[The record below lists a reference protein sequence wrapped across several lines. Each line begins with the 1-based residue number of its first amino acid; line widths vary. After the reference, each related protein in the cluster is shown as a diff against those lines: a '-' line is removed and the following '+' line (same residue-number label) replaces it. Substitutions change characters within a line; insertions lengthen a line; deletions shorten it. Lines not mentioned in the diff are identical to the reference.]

1 MNAPVFDQPTVAT
14 TRSRNAPSQSS
25 PLPFIAAML
34 LIVLG
39 AVALVYF
46 RGHQKLGTP
55 GVKVVAVPL
64 RDEKGN
70 AMTQQSVP
78 LPENVLDFKSQPIP
92 ITEPQL
98 HALPGD
104 TTYGRRLY
112 FTDDGFRAA
121 GGVVLMGSDRT
132 SIHKP
137 EFCLPGNGWHIQ
149 KKESDEIAINS
160 PQPYKLP
167 VMKWTVTQETRGGTI
182 DGLYVFWF
190 VNDREITREH
200 SGRMISIAKSM
211 FTKGELERWAYVS
224 YLVPCLPGQED
235 AAYEKVK
242 TLIAASVPQFQL
254 VNGAPTVSK

>member
-1 MNAPVFDQPTVAT
+1 MNTPVMDSQTTAPLRSHNAPA
-14 TRSRNAPSQSS
+14 QSS

-46 RGHQKLGTP
+46 RAHQKLGAP

-64 RDEKGN
+64 VDEKGN
-70 AMTQQSVP
+70 PMTRQSVP
-78 LPENVLDFKSQPIP
+78 LPEKVLDFKSQPIP

-137 EFCLPGNGWHIQ
+137 EFCLPGNGWHIL
-149 KKESDEIAINS
+149 KKEADEIAISS

-167 VMKWTVTQETRGGTI
+167 VMKWTVAQQTR
-182 DGLYVFWF
+182 
-190 VNDREITREH
+190 
-200 SGRMISIAKSM
+200 
-211 FTKGELERWAYVS
+211 
-224 YLVPCLPGQED
+224 
-235 AAYEKVK
+235 
-242 TLIAASVPQFQL
+242 
-254 VNGAPTVSK
+254 

>member
-1 MNAPVFDQPTVAT
+1 MEADGDCRADGAAGTPMQHPSRAGDDRRRRDFWVSSSKNDGRHGMDFHVCLGDNRHVCNQPFLERQTQLRQQSFRGGGSVNAPVFDQPTVAT

-112 FTDDGFRAA
+112 FTDDGFQ
-121 GGVVLMGSDRT
+121 GGRRRC
-132 SIHKP
+132 
-137 EFCLPGNGWHIQ
+137 F
-149 KKESDEIAINS
+149 
-160 PQPYKLP
+160 
-167 VMKWTVTQETRGGTI
+167 
-182 DGLYVFWF
+182 DGVGPH
-190 VNDREITREH
+190 EH
-200 SGRMISIAKSM
+200 
-211 FTKGELERWAYVS
+211 
-224 YLVPCLPGQED
+224 P
-235 AAYEKVK
+235 
-242 TLIAASVPQFQL
+242 
-254 VNGAPTVSK
+254 